1 VIFVSPV
8 VLITKNYLIS
18 SLFQKQ
24 NELKG
29 TAMKN
34 KIILFLIVAAILLPS
49 CSKKAVEVKEWAQ
62 FQDQFFK
69 ISFNYPKDWVVVT
82 EPTKVIVSSSAEAAE
97 KFFDRDSRKADGIQV
112 IIASE
117 RSDSL
122 QDFVKYV
129 RDFIATKE
137 SEGYKVT
144 EMEDVKINGLDA
156 KKVRYSGVIDEKTKI
171 KAIYVATFK
180 DSTMYYVQYAAFNDL
195 FGSYKPVFD
204 SVLAS
209 LILPQK
215 IVIPKGVD
223 PAIPLAQVEK
233 YSDNYIQLEY
243 PANFGPNELPKK
255 GDMISGVRFA
265 GNKDGMRNDCS
276 IDIDIRPAKNLA
288 LAKVVEQNSRFFNP
302 KSQDETKV
310 GSERAI
316 YLNYVPQKVRNI
328 DSRVYFIVK
337 NDKIY
342 RIILNYYTPMKKDF
356 LPAFEKVIASIRLK

>member
-1 VIFVSPV
+1 
-8 VLITKNYLIS
+8 
-18 SLFQKQ
+18 
-24 NELKG
+24 
-29 TAMKN
+29 MKN
-34 KIILFLIVAAILLPS
+34 KVILFVLIIMMFPC
-49 CSKKAVEVKEWAQ
+49 CSKKAIEVKDWTQ

-69 ISFNYPKDWVVVT
+69 VSFNYPKDWIVVT
-82 EPTKVIVSSSAEAAE
+82 EPTKVVISSSAEAAE
-97 KFFDRDSRKADGIQV
+97 KFFDRDSRKADGVQV
-112 IIASE
+112 VIASE

-129 RDFIATKE
+129 GDFKATKE

-156 KKVRYSGVIDEKTKI
+156 KKISYSGVIDEKTKI
-171 KAIYVATFK
+171 KTIYVATLK

-195 FGSYKPVFD
+195 FVPYKPVFD
-204 SVLAS
+204 SILAS

-215 IVIPKGVD
+215 IVIPKGMD

-276 IDIDIRPAKNLA
+276 IDIDIRPAKKLS
-288 LAKVVEQNSRFFNP
+288 LEKVIEQNTKFFNP
-302 KSQDETKV
+302 KSKGETNV
-310 GSERAI
+310 GSDKAI

-342 RIILNYYTPMKKDF
+342 RIILNYYAPMKKDF

>member
-1 VIFVSPV
+1 M
-8 VLITKNYLIS
+8 
-18 SLFQKQ
+18 
-24 NELKG
+24 KG

-34 KIILFLIVAAILLPS
+34 KTILLLLVIIMLPG
-49 CSKKAVEVKEWAQ
+49 CSKKAVEVKDWAQ

-82 EPTKVIVSSSAEAAE
+82 EPTKVVVSSSAEAAE
-97 KFFDRDSRKADGIQV
+97 KFFDRDSRKADGVQV
-112 IIASE
+112 VIASE

-122 QDFVKYV
+122 QDYVKYV
-129 RDFIATKE
+129 RDFKATKE
-137 SEGYKVT
+137 SEGYKVS

-156 KKVRYSGVIDEKTKI
+156 KKISYSGVIDEKTKI
-171 KAIYVATFK
+171 KAIYVATLK
-180 DSTMYYVQYAAFNDL
+180 DSTMYYVHYAAFNDL
-195 FGSYKPVFD
+195 YVPYKPVFD

-223 PAIPLAQVEK
+223 SAIPLVQVEK
-233 YSDNYIQLEY
+233 YSDNYIQLDY
-243 PANFGPNELPKK
+243 PANFGPNELQKR

-276 IDIDIRPAKNLA
+276 IDIDIRPAKKLA
-288 LAKVVEQNSRFFNP
+288 LEKVVEQNTKFFNP
-302 KSQDETKV
+302 KSKGETNV
-310 GSERAI
+310 GSDKAI
-316 YLNYVPQKVRNI
+316 FLNYVPQKVRNI

-342 RIILNYYTPMKKDF
+342 RIILNYYSPMKKDF

>member
-1 VIFVSPV
+1 M
-8 VLITKNYLIS
+8 
-18 SLFQKQ
+18 
-24 NELKG
+24 KG

-34 KIILFLIVAAILLPS
+34 KIILFLFAVIAIFPS
-49 CSKKAVEVKEWAQ
+49 CSKNAAVGIKEWAQ

-69 ISFNYPKDWVVVT
+69 VSFNYPKDWVIVT
-82 EPTKVIVSSSAEAAE
+82 GPTKVVVSSSAEAAE
-97 KFFDRDSRKADGIQV
+97 KFFDRDSRKADGVQL

-122 QDFVKYV
+122 QDYVKYV
-129 RDFIATKE
+129 RDFKDTKE

-156 KKVRYSGVIDEKTKI
+156 KKISYSGVIDEKTKI
-171 KAIYVATFK
+171 KAIFAATLK

-195 FGSYKPVFD
+195 FEPYRPVFD
-204 SVLAS
+204 SILAS

-215 IVIPKGVD
+215 IVILKGVD
-223 PAIPLAQVEK
+223 PAIPLTQVEK

-243 PANFGPNELPKK
+243 PANFGPSELPQK
-255 GDMISGVRFA
+255 GDMISGVRFS

-276 IDIDIRPAKNLA
+276 IDIDIRPAKKLSIE
-288 LAKVVEQNSRFFNP
+288 KVVEQNSKFFNP
-302 KSQDETKV
+302 KSQGETKV
-310 GSERAI
+310 GSDRAM
-316 YLNYVPQKVRNI
+316 YLNYVPQKVKNI

-342 RIILNYYTPMKKDF
+342 RIILNYYAPMKKDF
-356 LPAFEKVIASIRLK
+356 LPAFEKFIASIRLK

>member
-1 VIFVSPV
+1 M
-8 VLITKNYLIS
+8 
-18 SLFQKQ
+18 
-24 NELKG
+24 KG

-34 KIILFLIVAAILLPS
+34 KIILFLFAVIVILPG
-49 CSKKAVEVKEWAQ
+49 CSKNAAVEIKEWTQ

-82 EPTKVIVSSSAEAAE
+82 EPTKVVISSSAEAAE
-97 KFFDRDSRKADGIQV
+97 KFFDRDSRKADGVQI

-122 QDFVKYV
+122 QDYVKYV
-129 RDFIATKE
+129 RDFKAIKE

-156 KKVRYSGVIDEKTKI
+156 KKVGYSGVIDEKTKI
-171 KAIYVATFK
+171 KAIYIATLK
-180 DSTMYYVQYAAFNDL
+180 DSTMYNVQYAAFNDL
-195 FGSYKPVFD
+195 FQPNKPVFD
-204 SVLAS
+204 SILAS

-215 IVIPKGVD
+215 IIIPKGVD

-243 PANFGPNELPKK
+243 PANFGSNELPKK
-255 GDMISGVRFA
+255 GDMISGLRFV

-276 IDIDIRPAKNLA
+276 IDIDIRPAKKLE
-288 LAKVVEQNSRFFNP
+288 LAKVVEQNSKFFDP
-302 KSQDETKV
+302 KSKGETNIGGDK
-310 GSERAI
+310 AM
-316 YLNYVPQKVRNI
+316 YLNYAPQKVRNI
-328 DSRVYFIVK
+328 NSRVYFIVK
-337 NDKIY
+337 NDRIY

-356 LPAFEKVIASIRLK
+356 LPAFEKVVASIRLK